1 MNKLICEAIPFR
13 YFKERIRIVKDIE
26 RKYKNA
32 TIEICKNFVVI
43 QYKI

>member
-26 RKYKNA
+26 RKHKNA
-32 TIEICKNFVVI
+32 TIEIYKNFVVI

>member
-26 RKYKNA
+26 RKYKNV
-32 TIEICKNFVVI
+32 TIEIYKKFVVI

>member
-26 RKYKNA
+26 RKYKNV
-32 TIEICKNFVVI
+32 TIEIYKNFVVI